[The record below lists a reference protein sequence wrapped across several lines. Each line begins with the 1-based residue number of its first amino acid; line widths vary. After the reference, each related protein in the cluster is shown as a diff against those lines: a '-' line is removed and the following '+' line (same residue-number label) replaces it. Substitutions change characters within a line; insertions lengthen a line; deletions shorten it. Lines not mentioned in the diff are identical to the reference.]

1 MVWWIFKV
9 MMMTNGA
16 KPTLEKNEVFSSE
29 ITIENDYYK
38 NMGFVSHFS
47 IGHIFSFH
55 VHPCVL

>member
-1 MVWWIFKV
+1 

-29 ITIENDYYK
+29 NTIENDYYK